1 MAIKKIKKKEL
12 LKRVRAVKKY
22 WQKSDFFA
30 THFH

>member
-1 MAIKKIKKKEL
+1 MSIKKNLKKEL

-22 WQKSDFFA
+22 SQKSDFFA